1 MARIKGSKLLKK
13 INKLMIIIC
22 LLSVICLSLLIIYNI
37 EKDKKNK
44 THIKQ
49 FVVKK
54 YNKKEEKVSLLIK
67 SSTKQNSCAYSYS
80 KVRDLKRLD
89 FKAIKNNTCNIN
101 SKIQDYYIYFK
112 DDNGLISKPY
122 HIDNY
127 LLETNIENHYYL
139 VINQNLDLN
148 KLIKYYGNGKI
159 SYEYDDKTV
168 EISKGILTSK
178 EAGTFTLKIFYNDD
192 LIASSKIISTDVI
205 VARPSTFNSQKKYLT
220 CHAYNNEQ
228 AKLIDEIM
236 FEKINDVGYQT
247 RAAVV
252 EAARFLT
259 LDFPYKI
266 SYFYENGR
274 VNNTGVNLA
283 DGEGRYYHRGLY
295 LSEDKFSDIKY
306 KVSGPAIWGCPLTNW
321 EPDPPVYIK
330 GNKMPNGLDCSGFVS
345 WAILNGGFDVG
356 DIGAGESASP
366 NQLTDRGKYT
376 PLTKEII
383 DSNTI
388 KVGDLMNFSGHIAL
402 IIGIDQDHYY
412 VAESLNTFGGVYVN
426 TYKKKNINKTF
437 THVVLMD
444 EYYKEDGKIENM
456 W

>member
-1 MARIKGSKLLKK
+1 MTKLKGLKLLTK
-13 INKLMIIIC
+13 INTLIIIIC
-22 LLSVICLSLLIIYNI
+22 LLSVLCIFLLIIYNV

-44 THIKQ
+44 TNIKQ
-49 FVVKK
+49 FIVKK
-54 YNKKEEKVSLLIK
+54 YNKKDERVSLQIK
-67 SSTKQNSCAYSYS
+67 SSTNQISCAYSNS
-80 KVRDLKRLD
+80 KAKELNNLE
-89 FKAIKNNTCNIN
+89 FKTIKNNTCSIN
-101 SKIQDYYIYFK
+101 SEIKDYYIYFK
-112 DDNGLISKPY
+112 DINGLISKPY

-127 LLETNIENHYYL
+127 LLETNIEDHYYL
-139 VINQNLDLN
+139 VINQSIDLN
-148 KLIKYYGNGKI
+148 QLIKYYGNGKI
-159 SYEYDDKTV
+159 RYEYDDKIV
-168 EISKGILTSK
+168 DIDEGILTSK
-178 EAGTFTLKIFYNDD
+178 AVGTFTLKIFYNDD
-192 LIASSKIISTDVI
+192 LIASSKITSTDVI
-205 VARPSTFNSQKKYLT
+205 VSRPSTFNSQKKYLT

-236 FEKINDVGYQT
+236 FDKINKVGYQT
-247 RAAVV
+247 RAGVV

-259 LDFPYKI
+259 LDLPYKI

-274 VNNTGVNLA
+274 VNKTGANLA

-295 LSEDKFSDIKY
+295 LSDDKFSDIKY

-321 EPDPPVYIK
+321 EPAPPVYIK
-330 GNKMPNGLDCSGFVS
+330 GNKIPNGLDCSGFVT

-366 NQLTDRGKYT
+366 HQLTDRGKYT

-383 DSNTI
+383 NSDVI

-402 IIGIDQDHYY
+402 IIGIDQDNYY
-412 VAESLNTFGGVYVN
+412 IAESLNTFGGVYVN
-426 TYKKKNINKTF
+426 TYKKNKINKTF